1 MGRIAIYLRI
11 SAPETHYSRCVHVNH
26 FDSAVLVAQGEVEF
40 SLNPMQALGI
50 PIALVGAVFLSL
62 GTQMQHRG
70 VTVAEEA
77 RGKTENSMGLA
88 QVKSLLASPMWVAG
102 TVIIGLA
109 VVLQLTALAL
119 APLLVV
125 QPLGAIALVVTAV
138 LNARIH
144 GLKLDRH
151 TVTAIF
157 WCVGGI
163 GVFVTVA
170 AIFAVESTVEDHEV
184 FTVLGLLLVVTTS
197 VVLIWLRWRSQIN
210 AIISIIFAG
219 TLYGF
224 LVTLMKIVMNRIQL
238 HGFDWIIIA
247 CLSGVI
253 VSLLLGMYFVQLA
266 HASGPP
272 DLAIA
277 GLTVIDPLVA
287 VLIGVAVM
295 GEAVATPP
303 WAIIFFAFAGG
314 CAIYGVFQLAK
325 HHPQLQS

>member
-1 MGRIAIYLRI
+1 M
-11 SAPETHYSRCVHVNH
+11 
-26 FDSAVLVAQGEVEF
+26 FDSELLYAQAEVEF
-40 SLNPMQALGI
+40 SLNPTQALGI

-70 VTVAEEA
+70 VEVAEES
-77 RGKTENSMGLA
+77 RDENSSSMGMQQL
-88 QVKSLLASPMWVAG
+88 KSLITSPMWVAG
-102 TVIIGLA
+102 TAIIGLA

-138 LNARIH
+138 LNARIN

-151 TVTAIF
+151 TITAIL

-170 AIFAVESTVEDHEV
+170 AIFAVESTVKDNEV
-184 FTVLGLLLVVTTS
+184 FTVLGLLLAVS
-197 VVLIWLRWRSQIN
+197 VAVLAVWLKWRNQIN
-210 AIISIIFAG
+210 AIVSIIIAG

-224 LVTLMKIVMNRIQL
+224 LVTIMKIVMNRFSI
-238 HGFDWIIIA
+238 HGFDWIIVA
-247 CLSGVI
+247 CLAGAG

-287 VLIGVAVM
+287 VLIGVAVL

-303 WAIIFFAFAGG
+303 WAIIIFTTAGG
-314 CAIYGVFQLAK
+314 CAVYGVFQLAK
-325 HHPQLQS
+325 HHPQVQS

>member
-1 MGRIAIYLRI
+1 M
-11 SAPETHYSRCVHVNH
+11 HVDL
-26 FDSAVLVAQGEVEF
+26 FDSGWLFSQPDAEF
-40 SLNPMQALGI
+40 SLNPTQALGI

-70 VTVAEEA
+70 VEIAEEG
-77 RGKTENSMGLA
+77 REEDSNSLGMQQLRA
-88 QVKSLLASPMWVAG
+88 LVTSPLWVAG
-102 TVIIGLA
+102 TAIIGLA
-109 VVLQLTALAL
+109 VMLQLVALAL

-125 QPLGAIALVVTAV
+125 QPLGAMALVVTAL
-138 LNARIH
+138 LNARIN

-151 TVTAIF
+151 TITAIL
-157 WCVGGI
+157 WCVSGI

-170 AIFAVESTVEDHEV
+170 AVFAVESTVDDHEV
-184 FTVLGLLLVVTTS
+184 FTVLGLLLVVAFA
-197 VVLIWLRWRSQIN
+197 VVAIWVKWRSQIN
-210 AIISIIFAG
+210 AMVSIIFAG

-224 LVTLMKIVMNRIQL
+224 LVTIMKIVMNRFSL

-247 CLSGVI
+247 CLAGVLI
-253 VSLLLGMYFVQLA
+253 SLLLGMYFVQLA

-287 VLIGVAVM
+287 VLIGVAVL

-303 WAIIFFAFAGG
+303 WAIIIFALAGG
-314 CAIYGVFQLAK
+314 SAVYGVFQLAK
-325 HHPQLQS
+325 HHPQVQS